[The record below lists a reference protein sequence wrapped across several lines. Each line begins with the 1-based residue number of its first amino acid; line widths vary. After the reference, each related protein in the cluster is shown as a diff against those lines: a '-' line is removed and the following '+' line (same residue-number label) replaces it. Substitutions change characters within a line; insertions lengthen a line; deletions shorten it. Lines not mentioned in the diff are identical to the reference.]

1 MKIKFL
7 SDRPDYEKT
16 VSKINHACKMASNC
30 MHTKYKSARA
40 STKIAG
46 IAELEV
52 AAVKKKIF
60 KHAEAC
66 YT

>member
-1 MKIKFL
+1 
-7 SDRPDYEKT
+7 
-16 VSKINHACKMASNC
+16 MASNC
-30 MHTKYKSARA
+30 MHTKHKSART

-60 KHAEAC
+60 KHAEAY